1 MTSGGPYLR
10 IVVPLWHGNETYEPH
25 IPHPALG
32 AVMAAVAPASNMG
45 ERLRPRGGEA
55 EAHTAGL
62 TQQDSHS
69 RAHTA
74 GLTQQGLLLHLSYL
88 LLCYRTTAVNTELA
102 GV

>member
-55 EAHTAGL
+55 EAYTAGL
-62 TQQDSHS
+62 TQQGSHS

>member
-10 IVVPLWHGNETYEPH
+10 IVVPVWHGNETYEPH

-32 AVMAAVAPASNMG
+32 AVMAAVAPASNMR
-45 ERLRPRGGEA
+45 ERQK
-55 EAHTAGL
+55 L
-62 TQQDSHS
+62 TQQGSHS

-74 GLTQQGLLLHLSYL
+74 GLTQQGLLLHLSYI

>member
-1 MTSGGPYLR
+1 
-10 IVVPLWHGNETYEPH
+10 
-25 IPHPALG
+25 
-32 AVMAAVAPASNMG
+32 MAAVAPASNMG

-74 GLTQQGLLLHLSYL
+74 GLTQQGPHSRAYTAGLTQQGLLLHLSYL